1 MSEKTQNR
9 IIEIDYQI
17 TAAAGAI
24 ATNNQRIKELIEAN
38 ARHAHDIQKINY
50 ERVRLIEDMKP

>member
-1 MSEKTQNR
+1 MKEQNQNR

-24 ATNNQRIKELIEAN
+24 ATNNERIKELILAN
-38 ARHAHDIQKINY
+38 DRHANDIQKRNY
-50 ERVRLIEDMKP
+50 ERARLIEEMKP